1 MPIQFSAAAQI
12 AGSVLAPKDNVRTPM
27 PVGRACGLQVASGR
41 FKSFSVVTRQMLH
54 AQTLDKV
61 CQEALCPSP
70 HVYSSRWNSQAAK
83 EENADKLYLPFPFHM
98 KFPY

>member
-1 MPIQFSAAAQI
+1 MPTQFSAAAQI
-12 AGSVLAPKDNVRTPM
+12 AGSVLAPKDNVRTPR

-41 FKSFSVVTRQMLH
+41 FKSFNFVTRQMLH
-54 AQTLDKV
+54 AQTLDEV

-70 HVYSSRWNSQAAK
+70 HIYGRRWNSQAAK
-83 EENADKLYLPFPFHM
+83 KENANKLYLPFPFHM